1 MQVRN
6 RDEIEEKYTWKTED
20 MIADKNEW
28 DRLYDTVK
36 NGVSDIVAFN
46 GKLKDKKNILAC
58 LKTSTKYEDILS
70 RMFCY
75 AHMKR
80 DQDVGNGE
88 NKALYDSVRNL
99 YIGYAGETSFVM
111 PQLSALDEEFL
122 KELAAD
128 KDFADY
134 SYFIEGI
141 IKDKKHTLGEK
152 EERILAMTQMFSSVP
167 QEAFSML
174 NNADI
179 RFEPFKD
186 SKGEEIKLSHGVY
199 SLMMQSPC
207 REDRIKAFESMYH
220 AFENNINVLA
230 SLYNGNVQKNVFYSR
245 VRGFESCLAS
255 AAHGEDV
262 PTAVY
267 ERLSAC
273 IDANVGKLYDYLE
286 YRRNKM
292 GLEELHMY
300 DLHVPIIEGCEMGMD
315 YEDACKLVVKALAPL
330 GERYCKLLEK
340 AFAER
345 WVDVYE
351 NKGKR
356 SGAYSTGCYGCHPYV
371 LLNYQRTTH
380 DVFTIAHEMGH
391 SMHTYFSNETQ
402 PMPKADYRIF
412 VAEVA
417 STVNETL
424 LLNYLL
430 KNCTDKKQKE
440 FLLSYMLD
448 MFRTTVFRQTQF
460 AQFEYEA
467 HTAAEKGV
475 ALTPEYLNDLYYK
488 LNCKYY
494 GGEHVVNDELIKY
507 EWSRIPHFYTAF
519 YVYKYATGLISAV
532 CIAANILEK
541 GQSAL
546 DDYMKFLSAGG
557 SMPPVEILKLAGV
570 DLTTDEPFE
579 KAMKVMDNYLKEL
592 KSL

>member
-1 MQVRN
+1 
-6 RDEIEEKYTWKTED
+6 
-20 MIADKNEW
+20 
-28 DRLYDTVK
+28 
-36 NGVSDIVAFN
+36 
-46 GKLKDKKNILAC
+46 
-58 LKTSTKYEDILS
+58 
-70 RMFCY
+70 
-75 AHMKR
+75 
-80 DQDVGNGE
+80 
-88 NKALYDSVRNL
+88 
-99 YIGYAGETSFVM
+99 
-111 PQLSALDEEFL
+111 
-122 KELAAD
+122 
-128 KDFADY
+128 
-134 SYFIEGI
+134 
-141 IKDKKHTLGEK
+141 
-152 EERILAMTQMFSSVP
+152 
-167 QEAFSML
+167 ML

-199 SLMMQSPC
+199 SLMMQSPV
-207 REDRIKAFESMYH
+207 REDREKAFNSMYH
-220 AFENNINVLA
+220 AFESNINTLA
-230 SLYNGNVQKNVFYSR
+230 SLYNGNVQKNVFYAR
-245 VRGFESCLAS
+245 VRGFDSCLAA

-273 IDANVGKLYDYLE
+273 IDANVGKLHDYLE
-286 YRRNKM
+286 FRRKKM
-292 GLEELHMY
+292 GFDKLHMY
-300 DLHVPIIEGCEMGMD
+300 DLHVPVVEGYEMGMD
-315 YEDACKLVVKALAPL
+315 YEDACKLVVKALAPM

-391 SMHTYFSNETQ
+391 SLHTYFSNETQ
-402 PMPKADYRIF
+402 PMPKADYKIF

-430 KNCTDKKQKE
+430 KNCKDKKEKE

-460 AQFEYEA
+460 AQFEYAA
-467 HTAAEKGV
+467 HTAAENGT
-475 ALTPEYLNDLYYK
+475 ALTPDFLNDLYYK

-494 GGEHVVNDELIKY
+494 GGERVVNDDLIKY

-532 CIAANILEK
+532 CIAADILEK
-541 GQSAL
+541 GESAL
-546 DDYMKFLSAGG
+546 NNYMKFLSAGG

-592 KSL
+592 RSL

>member
-1 MQVRN
+1 MQVKT

-20 MIADKNEW
+20 MISGKEEW
-28 DRLYDTVK
+28 DRLYGLVK
-36 NGVSDIVAFN
+36 NGIAEIVAFN
-46 GKLKDKKNILAC
+46 GKLKDKESILSC
-58 LKTSTKYEDILS
+58 LRTSTKHEDALG

-80 DQDVGNGE
+80 DQDVGNSE
-88 NKALYDSVRNL
+88 NKALYDSVKNL
-99 YIGYAGETSFVM
+99 YIGYAEKTSFVT
-111 PQLSALDEEFL
+111 PQLSALDEDFL
-122 KELAAD
+122 RELALD
-128 KDFADY
+128 KDLADY
-134 SYFIEGI
+134 SYFLEKI

-152 EERILAMTQMFSSVP
+152 EERILAMTGLFSSAS

-179 RFEPFKD
+179 RFEPFID

-207 REDRIKAFESMYH
+207 REDRKKAFESMYH
-220 AFENNINVLA
+220 AFESNINTISA
-230 SLYNGNVQKNVFYSR
+230 LYNGNVQKNVFYSR
-245 VRGFESCLAS
+245 VRGFDSCLA
-255 AAHGEDV
+255 AATHGEDV

-267 ERLSAC
+267 DRLSAC
-273 IDANVGKLYDYLE
+273 VDANVSKLHEYLG
-286 YRRNKM
+286 YRREKM
-292 GLEELHMY
+292 GLDELHMY
-300 DLHVPIIEGCEMGMD
+300 DLHVPIVEGAEMGMD
-315 YEDACKLVVKALAPL
+315 YEDACELVVKALAPL
-330 GERYCKLLEK
+330 GEEYCALLRK

-391 SMHTYFSNETQ
+391 SMHTYFSNENQ
-402 PMPKADYRIF
+402 PMPKADYTIF

-430 KNCTDKKQKE
+430 ENCKDKKQKE

-467 HTAAEKGV
+467 HSAAERGE
-475 ALTPEYLNDLYYK
+475 ALTPEFLNDLYYK

-494 GGEHVVNDELIKY
+494 GGDEVVNDDLIKY

-532 CIAANILEK
+532 CIAADILEK
-541 GQSAL
+541 GESAL
-546 DDYMKFLSAGG
+546 VDYMKFLSAGG

-579 KAMKVMDNYLKEL
+579 KAMKVMDKYLEEL
-592 KSL
+592 KAL

>member
-273 IDANVGKLYDYLE
+273 IDANVGKLHDYLE

-292 GLEELHMY
+292 GLKELHMY

>member
-1 MQVRN
+1 MQVKT

-20 MIADKNEW
+20 MIASKEEW
-28 DRLYDTVK
+28 DRLYSAVE
-36 NGVSDIVAFN
+36 NGIAEITAYS
-46 GKLKDKKNILAC
+46 GKLNDKKNILDC

-75 AHMKR
+75 SHMKR

-88 NKALYDSVRNL
+88 NKALYDSVYNL
-99 YIGYAGETSFVM
+99 YIRYSGETSFVM
-111 PQLSALDEEFL
+111 PQLSALDESYL
-122 KELAAD
+122 KELASD

-134 SYFIEGI
+134 SYLIEGI

-152 EERILAMTQMFSSVP
+152 EEKILAMTHMVSSVP

-199 SLMMQSPC
+199 SLMMQSPV
-207 REDRIKAFESMYH
+207 REDREKAFNSMYH
-220 AFENNINVLA
+220 AFESNINTLA
-230 SLYNGNVQKNVFYSR
+230 SLYNGNVQKNVFYAR
-245 VRGFESCLAS
+245 VRGFDSCLAA

-273 IDANVGKLYDYLE
+273 IDANVGKLHDYLE
-286 YRRNKM
+286 FRRKKM
-292 GLEELHMY
+292 GLDKLHMY
-300 DLHVPIIEGCEMGMD
+300 DLHVPVVEGYEMGMD
-315 YEDACKLVVKALAPL
+315 YEDACKLVVKALAPM

-391 SMHTYFSNETQ
+391 SLHTYFSNETQ
-402 PMPKADYRIF
+402 PMPKADYKIF

-430 KNCTDKKQKE
+430 KNCKDKKEKE

-460 AQFEYEA
+460 AQFEYAA
-467 HTAAEKGV
+467 HTAAENGT
-475 ALTPEYLNDLYYK
+475 ALTPDFLNDLYYK

-494 GGEHVVNDELIKY
+494 GGESVVNDDLIKY

-532 CIAANILEK
+532 CIAADILEK
-541 GQSAL
+541 GESAL
-546 DDYMKFLSAGG
+546 NNYMKFLSAGG

-592 KSL
+592 RSL

>member
-1 MQVRN
+1 MMCGKKGMPWIIDPVAYVG
-6 RDEIEEKYTWKTED
+6 DFE
-20 MIADKNEW
+20 AD
-28 DRLYDTVK
+28 
-36 NGVSDIVAFN
+36 
-46 GKLKDKKNILAC
+46 
-58 LKTSTKYEDILS
+58 
-70 RMFCY
+70 
-75 AHMKR
+75 
-80 DQDVGNGE
+80 
-88 NKALYDSVRNL
+88 
-99 YIGYAGETSFVM
+99 
-111 PQLSALDEEFL
+111 
-122 KELAAD
+122 
-128 KDFADY
+128 
-134 SYFIEGI
+134 
-141 IKDKKHTLGEK
+141 
-152 EERILAMTQMFSSVP
+152 LAMTQMFSSVP

-179 RFEPFKD
+179 RFEPFTD

-199 SLMMQSPC
+199 SLMMQSTC
-207 REDRIKAFESMYH
+207 REDRKKAFESMYH
-220 AFENNINVLA
+220 AFENNINTIA
-230 SLYNGNVQKNVFYSR
+230 ALYNGNVQKNVFYAR
-245 VRGFESCLAS
+245 VRGFGSCLAA

-267 ERLSAC
+267 ERLSEC
-273 IDANVGKLYDYLE
+273 IDSNVGKLHEYLE
-286 YRRNKM
+286 YRRRKM
-292 GLEELHMY
+292 GVDELHMY
-300 DLHVPIIEGCEMGMD
+300 DLHVPVVEGCEMGMD

-330 GERYCKLLEK
+330 GENYCRLLEK

-402 PMPKADYRIF
+402 PLPKADYKIF

-424 LLNYLL
+424 LLNYLIR
-430 KNCTDKKQKE
+430 NCKDKKEKE

-475 ALTPEYLNDLYYK
+475 ALTPEYLNDLYYR

-494 GGEHVVNDELIKY
+494 GGEKVVNDDLIKY

-532 CIAANILEK
+532 CIAADILEK

-570 DLTTDEPFE
+570 DLTTDVPFQ
-579 KAMKVMDNYLKEL
+579 KAMKVMQDYLAEL
-592 KSL
+592 KAL

>member
-1 MQVRN
+1 
-6 RDEIEEKYTWKTED
+6 
-20 MIADKNEW
+20 
-28 DRLYDTVK
+28 
-36 NGVSDIVAFN
+36 
-46 GKLKDKKNILAC
+46 
-58 LKTSTKYEDILS
+58 
-70 RMFCY
+70 
-75 AHMKR
+75 MKR
-80 DQDVGNGE
+80 DQDVGNSE

-99 YIGYAGETSFVM
+99 YISYSGETSFVL
-111 PQLSALDEEFL
+111 PQLTALDEKFL
-122 KELAAD
+122 GELSKD

-134 SYFIEGI
+134 SYLLEGV

-152 EERILAMTQMFSSVP
+152 EEKILAMTQMFSSVP

-179 RFEPFKD
+179 RFEPFTD

-199 SLMMQSPC
+199 SLMMQSTC
-207 REDRIKAFESMYH
+207 REDRRKAFDSMYH
-220 AFENNINVLA
+220 AFENNINTIA
-230 SLYNGNVQKNVFYSR
+230 ALYNGNVQKNVFYAK
-245 VRGFESCLAS
+245 VRGFGSCLEA

-273 IDANVGKLYDYLE
+273 IDANVGKLHEYLG
-286 YRRNKM
+286 YRRRKM
-292 GLEELHMY
+292 GVDELHMY
-300 DLHVPIIEGCEMGMD
+300 DLHVPVIEGCEMGMD

-330 GERYCKLLEK
+330 GEEYCRLLEK
-340 AFAER
+340 GFAER

-391 SMHTYFSNETQ
+391 SMHTYFSNANQ
-402 PMPKADYRIF
+402 PLPKADYKIF

-417 STVNETL
+417 STVNEAL

-430 KNCTDKKQKE
+430 KNCKDKKQKE

-475 ALTPEYLNDLYYK
+475 ALTPEFLSDLYYK
-488 LNCKYY
+488 INCKYY
-494 GGEHVVNDELIKY
+494 GGEGVVNDDLIKY

-532 CIAANILEK
+532 CIAENILEK
-541 GQSAL
+541 GESAL
-546 DDYMKFLSAGG
+546 KDYMKFLSAGG

-570 DLTTDEPFE
+570 DLTTDAPFE
-579 KAMKVMDNYLKEL
+579 KAMKVMQSYLDEL
-592 KSL
+592 EAL

>member
-1 MQVRN
+1 MQVKS
-6 RDEIEEKYTWKTED
+6 RDEIEEKYTWKTDDLISGKE
-20 MIADKNEW
+20 EW
-28 DRLYDTVK
+28 DRLYAFVK
-36 NGVSDIVAFN
+36 DGVSEIVAYN
-46 GKLKDKKNILAC
+46 GKLKDKENILAC
-58 LKTSTKYEDILS
+58 LKTSTKYEDVLS
-70 RMFCY
+70 RLFCY
-75 AHMKR
+75 SHMKR
-80 DQDVGNGE
+80 DQDVGNSE
-88 NKALYDSVRNL
+88 NKALFDSVRNL
-99 YIGYAGETSFVM
+99 YIAYAGETSFVG
-111 PQLSALDEEFL
+111 PQLTALDEDFL
-122 KELAAD
+122 KELAKD
-128 KDFADY
+128 PDFADY
-134 SYFIEGI
+134 SYIIEGI
-141 IKDKKHTLGEK
+141 IKDKKHTLGES
-152 EERILAMTQMFSSVP
+152 EEKILAMTQMFSSVP

-207 REDRIKAFESMYH
+207 REDRKKAFETMYR
-220 AFENNINVLA
+220 AFENNINTIA
-230 SLYNGNVQKNVFYSR
+230 ALYNGNVQKNVFYAK
-245 VRGFESCLAS
+245 VRGFESCLDS

-267 ERLSAC
+267 QRLSAC
-273 IDANVGKLYDYLE
+273 IDANVGKLHEYLE
-286 YRRNKM
+286 YRRKKM
-292 GLEELHMY
+292 GVEKLHMY
-300 DLHVPIIEGCEMGMD
+300 DLHVPIIEGCEIAMD
-315 YEDACKLVVKALAPL
+315 YEDACKLVVKALAPM

-391 SMHTYFSNETQ
+391 SLHTYFSNETQ
-402 PMPKADYRIF
+402 PLPKADYKIF

-424 LLNYLL
+424 LLNYLI
-430 KNCTDKKQKE
+430 KNCNDKKEKE

-467 HTAAEKGV
+467 HTAAEKGI

-494 GGEHVVNDELIKY
+494 GGENVVNDDMIKY

-546 DDYMKFLSAGG
+546 DDYMKFLRAGG

-579 KAMKVMDNYLKEL
+579 KAMGVMDDYMRQLKEL
-592 KSL
+592 

>member
-1 MQVRN
+1 MQVKARE
-6 RDEIEEKYTWKTED
+6 EIEEKYTWKTED
-20 MIADKNEW
+20 MIADKQVW
-28 DRLYDTVK
+28 DKLYERVQK
-36 NGVSDIVAFN
+36 GIAEVAAFN
-46 GKLKDKKNILAC
+46 GRLKDRENILAC
-58 LKTSTKYEDILS
+58 FKKTTEFEEILD

-88 NKALYDSVRNL
+88 NKALFDSVRNL
-99 YIGYAGETSFVM
+99 YIAYAGETSFLM
-111 PQLSALDEEFL
+111 PQLTSLDEEFL
-122 KELAAD
+122 KALASD
-128 KDFADY
+128 KDFSDY
-134 SYFIEGI
+134 SYIIEGI

-152 EERILAMTQMFSSVP
+152 EEKLLAMTQMFSSVP

-207 REDRIKAFESMYH
+207 REDRKKAFESMYH
-220 AFENNINVLA
+220 AFESNINTIA
-230 SLYNGNVQKNVFYSR
+230 ALYNGNVQKNVFYSR
-245 VRGFESCLAS
+245 VRGFDSCLQS

-267 ERLSAC
+267 ERLSDC
-273 IDANVGKLYDYLE
+273 IDANVGKLHEYLE
-286 YRRNKM
+286 YRRQKM
-292 GLEELHMY
+292 GVDKLHMY
-300 DLHVPIIEGCEMGMD
+300 DLHVPIIEGCDMGMD

-330 GERYCKLLEK
+330 GENYCKLLEK

-402 PMPKADYRIF
+402 PFPKANYKIF

-424 LLNYLL
+424 LLNYLI
-430 KNCTDKKQKE
+430 KNCKDKKEKE

-475 ALTPEYLNDLYYK
+475 ALTPEFLNDLYYK

-494 GGEHVVNDELIKY
+494 GGENVVNDDLIKY

-570 DLTTDEPFE
+570 DLTTDEPFD
-579 KAMKVMDNYLKEL
+579 KAMKVMQDYLEEL
-592 KSL
+592 RSL

>member
-1 MQVRN
+1 MQVKS
-6 RDEIEEKYTWKTED
+6 RDEIEEKYTWKTDDLISGKE
-20 MIADKNEW
+20 EW
-28 DRLYDTVK
+28 DRLYAFVK
-36 NGVSDIVAFN
+36 DGVSEIVAYN
-46 GKLKDKKNILAC
+46 GKLKDKENILAC
-58 LKTSTKYEDILS
+58 LKTSTKYEDVLS
-70 RMFCY
+70 RLFCY
-75 AHMKR
+75 SHMKR
-80 DQDVGNGE
+80 DQDVGNSE
-88 NKALYDSVRNL
+88 NKALFDSVRNL
-99 YIGYAGETSFVM
+99 YIAYAGETSFVG
-111 PQLSALDEEFL
+111 PQLTALDEDFL
-122 KELAAD
+122 KELAKD
-128 KDFADY
+128 PDFADY
-134 SYFIEGI
+134 SYIIEGI
-141 IKDKKHTLGEK
+141 IKDKKHTLGES
-152 EERILAMTQMFSSVP
+152 EEKILAMTQMFSSVP

-199 SLMMQSPC
+199 SLMMQSPY
-207 REDRIKAFESMYH
+207 REDRKKAFETMYR
-220 AFENNINVLA
+220 AFENNINTIA
-230 SLYNGNVQKNVFYSR
+230 ALYNGNVQKNVFYAK
-245 VRGFESCLAS
+245 VRGFESCLDS
-255 AAHGEDV
+255 ATHGEDV

-267 ERLSAC
+267 QRLSAC
-273 IDANVGKLYDYLE
+273 IDANVGKLHEYLE
-286 YRRNKM
+286 YRRKKM
-292 GLEELHMY
+292 GVEKLHMY
-300 DLHVPIIEGCEMGMD
+300 DLHVPIIEGCEIAMD
-315 YEDACKLVVKALAPL
+315 YEDACKLVVKALAPM

-391 SMHTYFSNETQ
+391 SLHTYFSNETQ
-402 PMPKADYRIF
+402 PLPKADYKIF

-424 LLNYLL
+424 LLNYLI
-430 KNCTDKKQKE
+430 KNCNDKKEKE

-467 HTAAEKGV
+467 HTAAEKGI

-494 GGEHVVNDELIKY
+494 GGKNVVNDNMIKY

-546 DDYMKFLSAGG
+546 DDYMKFLRAGG

-579 KAMKVMDNYLKEL
+579 KAMGVMDDYMRQLKEL
-592 KSL
+592 

>member
-1 MQVRN
+1 MQVKN

-20 MIADKNEW
+20 MISGKEEW
-28 DRLYDTVK
+28 DRLFAIVQK
-36 NGVSDIVAFN
+36 GVADVVAYS
-46 GKLKDKKNILAC
+46 GKLKDKKSILAC
-58 LKTSTKYEDILS
+58 LDASTKCEDALG
-70 RMFCY
+70 RLFCY

-80 DQDVGNGE
+80 DQDVGNSE

-99 YIGYAGETSFVM
+99 YISYSGETSFVL
-111 PQLSALDEEFL
+111 PQLTALDEKFL
-122 KELAAD
+122 GELSKD

-134 SYFIEGI
+134 SYLLEGV

-152 EERILAMTQMFSSVP
+152 EEKILAMTQMFSSVP

-179 RFEPFKD
+179 RFEPFTD

-199 SLMMQSPC
+199 SLMMQSTC
-207 REDRIKAFESMYH
+207 REDRRKAFDSMYH
-220 AFENNINVLA
+220 AFENNINTIA
-230 SLYNGNVQKNVFYSR
+230 ALYNGNVQKNVFYAK
-245 VRGFESCLAS
+245 VRGFGSCLEA

-273 IDANVGKLYDYLE
+273 IDANVGKLHEYLG
-286 YRRNKM
+286 YRRRKM
-292 GLEELHMY
+292 GVDELHMY
-300 DLHVPIIEGCEMGMD
+300 DLHVPVIEGCEMGMD

-330 GERYCKLLEK
+330 GEEYCRLLEK
-340 AFAER
+340 GFAER

-391 SMHTYFSNETQ
+391 SMHTYFSNANQ
-402 PMPKADYRIF
+402 PLPKADYKIF

-417 STVNETL
+417 STVNEAL

-430 KNCTDKKQKE
+430 KNCKDKKQKE

-467 HTAAEKGV
+467 HTAAEKGI
-475 ALTPEYLNDLYYK
+475 ALTPEFLSDLYYK
-488 LNCKYY
+488 INCKYY
-494 GGEHVVNDELIKY
+494 GGEGVVNDDLIKY

-532 CIAANILEK
+532 CIAEYILEK
-541 GQSAL
+541 GESAL
-546 DDYMKFLSAGG
+546 KDYMKFLSAGG

-570 DLTTDEPFE
+570 DLTTDAPFE
-579 KAMKVMDNYLKEL
+579 KAMKVMQSYLDEL
-592 KSL
+592 EAL

>member
-1 MQVRN
+1 MQVKT

-20 MIADKNEW
+20 MIASKEEW
-28 DRLYDTVK
+28 DRLYSAVE
-36 NGVSDIVAFN
+36 NGIAEITAYS
-46 GKLKDKKNILAC
+46 GKLNDKKNILDC

-75 AHMKR
+75 SHMKR

-88 NKALYDSVRNL
+88 NKALYDSVYNL
-99 YIGYAGETSFVM
+99 YIRYSGETSFVM
-111 PQLSALDEEFL
+111 PQLSALDESYL
-122 KELAAD
+122 KELASD

-134 SYFIEGI
+134 SYLIEGI

-152 EERILAMTQMFSSVP
+152 EEKILAMTHMFSSVP

-199 SLMMQSPC
+199 SLMMQSPV
-207 REDRIKAFESMYH
+207 REDREKAFNSMYH
-220 AFENNINVLA
+220 AFESNINTLA
-230 SLYNGNVQKNVFYSR
+230 SLYNGNVQKNVFYAR
-245 VRGFESCLAS
+245 VRGFDSCLAA

-273 IDANVGKLYDYLE
+273 IDANVGKLHDYLE
-286 YRRNKM
+286 FRRKKM
-292 GLEELHMY
+292 GLDKLHMY
-300 DLHVPIIEGCEMGMD
+300 DLHVPVVEGYEMGMD
-315 YEDACKLVVKALAPL
+315 YEDACKLVVKALAPM

-391 SMHTYFSNETQ
+391 SLHTYFSNETQ
-402 PMPKADYRIF
+402 PMSKADYKIF

-417 STVNETL
+417 STINETL

-430 KNCTDKKQKE
+430 KNCKDKKEKE
-440 FLLSYMLD
+440 FLLAYMLD

-460 AQFEYEA
+460 AQFEYAA
-467 HTAAEKGV
+467 HTAAENGT
-475 ALTPEYLNDLYYK
+475 ALTPDFLNDLYYK

-494 GGEHVVNDELIKY
+494 GGESVVNDDLIKY

-532 CIAANILEK
+532 CIAADILEK
-541 GQSAL
+541 GESAL
-546 DDYMKFLSAGG
+546 NNYMKFLSAGG

-592 KSL
+592 RSL

>member
-1 MQVRN
+1 MQVRS
-6 RDEIEEKYTWKTED
+6 RDEAEEKYTWKTDD
-20 MIADKNEW
+20 MISDKAEW
-28 DRLYDTVK
+28 DRLYASVENDIPA
-36 NGVSDIVAFN
+36 IVAYS
-46 GKLKDKKNILAC
+46 GKLTDKETVLAC
-58 LKTSTKYEDILS
+58 LKASTKCESVLS

-88 NKALYDSVRNL
+88 NKALYDSVKNL
-99 YIGYAGETSFVM
+99 YIGYTEKTSFFM
-111 PQLSALDEEFL
+111 PQISALEEGFL
-122 KELAAD
+122 RSLAAD

-141 IKDKKHTLGEK
+141 IKDKKHTLSEK
-152 EERILAMTQMFSSVP
+152 EEKLLAMTQMFSSVP

-179 RFEPFKD
+179 RFEPFVD
-186 SKGEEIKLSHGVY
+186 SKGEEIRLSHGVY
-199 SLMMQSPC
+199 NLMMQSPC
-207 REDRIKAFESMYH
+207 REDRKKAFESMYR
-220 AFENNINVLA
+220 AFESNINTLA
-230 SLYNGNVQKNVFYSR
+230 ALYNGNVQKNVFYAKA
-245 VRGFESCLAS
+245 RGFDSCLAA

-262 PTAVY
+262 PVTVY
-267 ERLSAC
+267 ERLSEC
-273 IDANVGKLYDYLE
+273 IDANIGKLHDYLM
-286 YRRNKM
+286 YRRRKT
-292 GLEELHMY
+292 GLDELHMY
-300 DLHVPIIEGCEMGMD
+300 DLHMPVVEGCEMSMD
-315 YEDACKLVVKALAPL
+315 YEDACRLVVKALAPL
-330 GERYCKLLEK
+330 GKEYCALLEK

-391 SMHTYFSNETQ
+391 SMHTYFSNAAQ
-402 PMPKADYRIF
+402 PEPKADYKIF

-424 LLNYLL
+424 LLSYLL
-430 KNCTDKKQKE
+430 KNCEDKRQKE

-467 HTAAEKGV
+467 HKAAENGV
-475 ALTPEYLNDLYYK
+475 ALTPDFLNGLYYK

-494 GGEHVVNDELIKY
+494 GGEGVVNDDLIRY

-532 CIAANILEK
+532 CIATNILEK
-541 GQSAL
+541 GKSAL

-557 SMPPVEILKLAGV
+557 SMPPVEILRLAGV

-579 KAMKVMDNYLKEL
+579 QAMKVMENYLKEL